1 MNGKRYGAKLEAWP
15 SVKLDLLIAGA
26 LTLGGALARIP
37 YLALIPTFQDEMMQT
52 VYALN
57 IWPGKFLPLVGNDP
71 YTGPMFSYLLAICLR
86 ALGATPVA
94 PRIIAMVLG
103 AVTVGLTYLLARTL
117 GLRWPWAL
125 LAGLLLAVNP
135 HHIVIASRMAGA
147 TYVLPVFS
155 TAFLLALALAVKRE
169 SGPWLVV
176 AGAALGLA
184 MQANPVTALVL
195 PGVIVWFLAQPTG
208 GLGFRKSS
216 IGLRTC
222 WPYLAAS
229 AFVLA
234 YAPVI
239 IYNVQNSLVS
249 VVVVES
255 QQTYVFQPASSLL
268 AYANNL
274 WRLTLQLCS
283 QVGGVLEGEE
293 SFRDFCGLPLV
304 LSAWAISGL
313 IYTLRPQQPLG
324 LPALAVSSQVLI
336 MPWLSEHYGLTG
348 PTRFTNQLTPL
359 MVVAMSALAAGA
371 WTFVHARVR
380 CAEVRQ
386 GTAWSVRAL
395 LAIYALW
402 MALGLWPL
410 VPLFRYYEHR
420 VAEGDTNAYYY
431 AFYDEFIQQW
441 RDDKIYVSDALGR
454 FNPTEYFLTLGRVPY
469 TLVSLGRLMEHLAT
483 GQETGRV
490 VLVLN
495 KEEADRA
502 RLQANLSAWKP
513 PDIQP
518 AQKPDYGVYVIADA
532 LQVRKPTFV
541 LTDMPLTSAVRALQ
555 ANLADQLG
563 VIGYEPRPDK
573 AVPGD
578 PLVII
583 VYWKAISAMSDDY
596 VGFLHLVGPDGRL
609 AAQDDHE
616 LGRGLYR
623 TNVWQPGQVI
633 RERYELV
640 LPQDAP
646 DGDYVLRTGAY
657 SFPSLQ
663 RLPVRST
670 STSAQ
675 DDMITLGT
683 VRVGP

>member
-1 MNGKRYGAKLEAWP
+1 
-15 SVKLDLLIAGA
+15 
-26 LTLGGALARIP
+26 
-37 YLALIPTFQDEMMQT
+37 
-52 VYALN
+52 
-57 IWPGKFLPLVGNDP
+57 
-71 YTGPMFSYLLAICLR
+71 
-86 ALGATPVA
+86 
-94 PRIIAMVLG
+94 
-103 AVTVGLTYLLARTL
+103 
-117 GLRWPWAL
+117 
-125 LAGLLLAVNP
+125 
-135 HHIVIASRMAGA
+135 
-147 TYVLPVFS
+147 
-155 TAFLLALALAVKRE
+155 
-169 SGPWLVV
+169 
-176 AGAALGLA
+176 
-184 MQANPVTALVL
+184 
-195 PGVIVWFLAQPTG
+195 
-208 GLGFRKSS
+208 
-216 IGLRTC
+216 
-222 WPYLAAS
+222 
-229 AFVLA
+229 
-234 YAPVI
+234 
-239 IYNVQNSLVS
+239 
-249 VVVVES
+249 
-255 QQTYVFQPASSLL
+255 
-268 AYANNL
+268 
-274 WRLTLQLCS
+274 
-283 QVGGVLEGEE
+283 
-293 SFRDFCGLPLV
+293 
-304 LSAWAISGL
+304 
-313 IYTLRPQQPLG
+313 
-324 LPALAVSSQVLI
+324 
-336 MPWLSEHYGLTG
+336 
-348 PTRFTNQLTPL
+348 
-359 MVVAMSALAAGA
+359 
-371 WTFVHARVR
+371 
-380 CAEVRQ
+380 
-386 GTAWSVRAL
+386 
-395 LAIYALW
+395 
-402 MALGLWPL
+402 
-410 VPLFRYYEHR
+410 
-420 VAEGDTNAYYY
+420 
-431 AFYDEFIQQW
+431 
-441 RDDKIYVSDALGR
+441 
-454 FNPTEYFLTLGRVPY
+454 
-469 TLVSLGRLMEHLAT
+469 MEHLAT

-663 RLPVRST
+663 RLPVRSA

-675 DDMITLGT
+675 DDLITLGT